1 MVKSIPEKVMQNM
14 IEHTPVGRVGQPDDI
29 ARAYL
34 FLADERS
41 SFITGA
47 VLSVDGGSVTGT

>member
-1 MVKSIPEKVMQNM
+1 M
-14 IEHTPVGRVGQPDDI
+14 IDHTPVGRVGQPEDI

-34 FLADERS
+34 FLADERAG
-41 SFITGA
+41 FINGA

>member
-1 MVKSIPEKVMQNM
+1 MQNM